1 MDSLVFN
8 HFFFVFC
15 LFVLTINRS
24 YLEGYF
30 TFSAPK
36 FKQNLTI
43 MKFKSFSC
51 EKSKLN
57 EPPSGFLT
65 SLKVAEFW
73 HSMVI
78 FRYFKREYFN

>member
-1 MDSLVFN
+1 MDSLVLN

-15 LFVLTINRS
+15 LFVLAINGS

-43 MKFKSFSC
+43 VKFNSFSY

-57 EPPSGFLT
+57 EPPSDFLT
-65 SLKVAEFW
+65 SLKVTEFW

-78 FRYFKREYFN
+78 FRYFN